1 MRCRIKP
8 YIFSVGSF
16 WKTNPPEGTL
26 LWLWMLFAPLYLL
39 EAGCLDAESSHGEG
53 LIMRW
58 IVIRLRKVLGVL
70 ALMTACVSCQTGSRV
85 GSAATSVGP
94 WVPDNGDGTYKNP
107 VICADY
113 SDPDVVRVGDDFYL
127 VSSSF
132 NCVPALPILHSKD
145 LVNWTII
152 GHVFDKFPYGNFD
165 VPQHGNGVWAP
176 SIRYHEGEFY
186 VYYGDPDYGIFMAK
200 TKNPAGKWEP
210 LVRVQESKG
219 WIDPCPFWDDDGN
232 AYLAHAWANSRAGI
246 NSILT
251 INRMSADGTKLLDEG
266 KLVVDGRDGKYRT
279 LEGPKMYKRNGWY
292 YLLAPAGGVPKGY
305 QLAFRSRNVFGP
317 YEGRIVMAQK
327 KTEINGPH
335 QGGWVELKS
344 GENWFVHFQDRGAYG
359 RVVHLQPVKWVDD
372 WPVMGIDKDGNGKG
386 EPVLTYKKPD
396 VGRSYPVMVPQTSD
410 EFDSRRP
417 GLQWQ
422 WEGNYRGGWMSLT
435 QRAGWLRLFAMAIP
449 DKGTNLWSAPNLFLQ
464 KLPAPEFTVTTKIE
478 FGKLALGE
486 KAGLIMMGAS
496 YWYLAVERT
505 DGGARVVK
513 VACRDAAKDGKEI
526 QKWSE
531 RCAGDSLLL
540 RIKMNAGAVC
550 QFSYSA
556 DGKEFIPVGESFTAS
571 AGRWM
576 GAKVGLFS
584 EARSEAGQRG
594 YADFDWFRF
603 E

>member
-1 MRCRIKP
+1 M
-8 YIFSVGSF
+8 
-16 WKTNPPEGTL
+16 
-26 LWLWMLFAPLYLL
+26 M
-39 EAGCLDAESSHGEG
+39 
-53 LIMRW
+53 
-58 IVIRLRKVLGVL
+58 
-70 ALMTACVSCQTGSRV
+70 ACISCQTGSRV
-85 GSAATSVGP
+85 GVSATSVGP

-132 NCVPALPILHSKD
+132 NCVPGLPILHSGD

-176 SIRYHEGEFY
+176 SIRYHNGEFY

-200 TKNPAGKWEP
+200 AKNPAGPWEP

-232 AYLAHAWANSRAGI
+232 TYLVHAWANSRAGI

-266 KLVVDGRDGKYRT
+266 KLVVDGREGKYRT

-292 YLLAPAGGVPKGY
+292 YLMAPAGGVTKGY
-305 QLAFRSRNVFGP
+305 QLALRARNVFGP
-317 YEGRIVMAQK
+317 YEGRIVMDQGA
-327 KTEINGPH
+327 TEINGPH

-372 WPVMGIDKDGNGKG
+372 WPVMGIDKYGNGKG

-422 WEGNYRGGWMSLT
+422 WEGNYHEGWMSLT
-435 QRAGWLRLFAMAIP
+435 QRPGWLRLFAVAIP
-449 DKGTNLWSAPNLFLQ
+449 DKGTNLWSAPNLILQ

-478 FGKLALGE
+478 FGKLGAGE

-505 DGGARVVK
+505 SAGDRVIK
-513 VACRDAAKDGKEI
+513 IACRDAAKDGKEI

-531 RCAGDSLLL
+531 SCTGDSLLL
-540 RIKMNAGAVC
+540 RIKVSAGAIC
-550 QFSYSA
+550 RFSYST

-584 EARSEAGQRG
+584 EAKDEAGQKG
-594 YADFDWFRF
+594 YADFDWFRL

>member
-1 MRCRIKP
+1 MRRITI
-8 YIFSVGSF
+8 YV
-16 WKTNPPEGTL
+16 
-26 LWLWMLFAPLYLL
+26 
-39 EAGCLDAESSHGEG
+39 
-53 LIMRW
+53 R
-58 IVIRLRKVLGVL
+58 RVLGVF
-70 ALMTACVSCQTGSRV
+70 ALMMACVSCQTGSRV
-85 GSAATSVGP
+85 GASATGLGP

-132 NCVPALPILHSKD
+132 NCVPGLPVLHSKD

-152 GHVFDKFPYGNFD
+152 EHVFDKFSYGNFD

-176 SIRYHEGEFY
+176 SIRYHKGEFY
-186 VYYGDPDYGIFMAK
+186 VYFADPDYGIFMAK
-200 TKNPAGKWEP
+200 TRNPAGPWEP

-219 WIDPCPFWDDDGN
+219 WIDPSPFWDDDGN
-232 AYLAHAWANSRAGI
+232 AYLVHAWAKSRAGV

-266 KLVVDGRDGKYRT
+266 KLVVDGRDGKYPT

-292 YLLAPAGGVPKGY
+292 YLMAPAGGVPKGY
-305 QLAFRSRNVFGP
+305 QLAFRARNVFGP
-317 YEGRIVMAQK
+317 YEGRIVMDQG

-386 EPVLTYKKPD
+386 EPVSLCKKPD
-396 VGRSYPVMVPQTSD
+396 VGRSYPVLVPQTSD
-410 EFDSRRP
+410 EFDSRRL

-422 WEGNYRGGWMSLT
+422 WEGNYHKEWTSLT
-435 QRAGWLRLFAMAIP
+435 ERPGWLRLFAIAIP

-464 KLPAPEFTVTTKIE
+464 KLPAPEFTVTTKLE
-478 FGKLALGE
+478 FGKLAVGE
-486 KAGLIMMGAS
+486 KAGLIVMGAS
-496 YWYLAVERT
+496 YAYLAVERT
-505 DGGARVVK
+505 SSGARVVE
-513 VACRDAAKDGKEI
+513 VTCRDAAKGGKEI
-526 QKWSE
+526 GESGAD
-531 RCAGDSLLL
+531 CASDSLLL
-540 RIKMNAGAVC
+540 RVKVNPGAIC
-550 QFSYSA
+550 QFSYGG
-556 DGKEFIPVGESFTAS
+556 DGKGFTPVGESFQAT

-584 EARSEAGQRG
+584 FAKDGAEQRG

>member
-1 MRCRIKP
+1 MRRVAIHLGK
-8 YIFSVGSF
+8 
-16 WKTNPPEGTL
+16 
-26 LWLWMLFAPLYLL
+26 A
-39 EAGCLDAESSHGEG
+39 
-53 LIMRW
+53 
-58 IVIRLRKVLGVL
+58 LGVL
-70 ALMTACVSCQTGSRV
+70 ALMGACVSCQTGLRV
-85 GSAATSVGP
+85 GASATSVGP

-132 NCVPALPILHSKD
+132 NCVPGLPILHSKD

-152 GHVFDKFPYGNFD
+152 GHVFGKFPYGDFD
-165 VPQHGNGVWAP
+165 APQHGNGVWAP
-176 SIRYHEGEFY
+176 SIRYHQGEFY
-186 VYYGDPDYGIFMAK
+186 VYYGDPDYGIFMGKA
-200 TKNPAGKWEP
+200 KNPAGPWGA

-232 AYLAHAWANSRAGI
+232 AYLVHAWANSRAGI

-251 INRMSADGTKLLDEG
+251 INRMSANGTKLLDEG

-279 LEGPKMYKRNGWY
+279 LEGPKMYKRNGFY
-292 YLLAPAGGVPKGY
+292 YLMAPAGGVPKGY
-305 QLAFRSRNVFGP
+305 QLAFRARSIFGP
-317 YEGRIVMAQK
+317 YEGRIVMDQG

-372 WPVMGIDKDGNGKG
+372 WPVMGIDKEGNGKG

-396 VGRSYPVMVPQTSD
+396 VGRSYSLMVPQTSD

-422 WEGNYRGGWMSLT
+422 WEGNYREGWISLT
-435 QRAGWLRLFAMAIP
+435 QRPGWLRLFAVAIP

-464 KLPAPEFTVTTKIE
+464 KLPAPEFTVTTKLE
-478 FGKLALGE
+478 FGKLAVGE
-486 KAGLIMMGAS
+486 RAGLIMMGAS

-505 DGGARVVK
+505 AGGDRVVK
-513 VACRDAAKDGKEI
+513 VTCRDAAKGGKEI

-531 RCAGDSLLL
+531 GCAGDSLLL
-540 RIKMNAGAVC
+540 RIKVSAGAIC
-550 QFSYSA
+550 RFSYST
-556 DGKEFIPVGESFTAS
+556 DGKEFIPVGESFTAG

-584 EARSEAGQRG
+584 EAKDEAGQRG

>member
-1 MRCRIKP
+1 MRRIT
-8 YIFSVGSF
+8 V
-16 WKTNPPEGTL
+16 
-26 LWLWMLFAPLYLL
+26 
-39 EAGCLDAESSHGEG
+39 HV
-53 LIMRW
+53 R
-58 IVIRLRKVLGVL
+58 RVLGVL
-70 ALMTACVSCQTGSRV
+70 ALLMACVSCQTGSHV
-85 GSAATSVGP
+85 GTSVSSVGP

-107 VICADY
+107 VIFADY

-132 NCVPALPILHSKD
+132 NCVPGLPILHSKD

-165 VPQHGNGVWAP
+165 APQHGNGVWAP
-176 SIRYHEGEFY
+176 SIRYHKGEFY

-200 TKNPAGKWEP
+200 TRNPAGKWEP
-210 LVRVQESKG
+210 LVQVQESKG

-232 AYLAHAWANSRAGI
+232 AYLVHAWARSRAGI

-266 KLVVDGRDGKYRT
+266 KLVVDGRNGRCPT
-279 LEGPKMYKRNGWY
+279 LEGPKMYKRNGYY
-292 YLLAPAGGVPKGY
+292 YLLAPAGGVPQGY
-305 QLAFRSRNVFGP
+305 QLAFRARSVFGP
-317 YEGRIVMAQK
+317 YEGKIVMEQG
-327 KTEINGPH
+327 KTGINGPH

-410 EFDSRRP
+410 EFDSRGL

-422 WEGNYRGGWMSLT
+422 WEGNYREGWMSLT
-435 QRAGWLRLFAMAIP
+435 QWPGWLRLFATQIP
-449 DKGTNLWSAPNLFLQ
+449 EKGTNLWSAPNLLLQ
-464 KLPAPEFTVTTKIE
+464 KLPAPEFAVTTKLE
-478 FGKLALGE
+478 FGKLAAGQ
-486 KAGLIMMGAS
+486 KAGLVIMGAS
-496 YWYLAVERT
+496 YSYLAVERT
-505 DGGARVVK
+505 FAGDRLVNVT
-513 VACRDAAKDGKEI
+513 CRDAAKDGKEI
-526 QKWSE
+526 EEVSVG
-531 RCAGDSLLL
+531 CASDSLLL
-540 RIKMNAGAVC
+540 RVKVRAGAIC
-550 QFSYSA
+550 QFSYST
-556 DGKEFIPVGESFTAS
+556 DGKEFVTVGESFTAS
-571 AGRWM
+571 GGRWM

-584 EARSEAGQRG
+584 LAKDGAGQRG

>member
-1 MRCRIKP
+1 
-8 YIFSVGSF
+8 
-16 WKTNPPEGTL
+16 
-26 LWLWMLFAPLYLL
+26 MLFAGAFAIGFVFQNEPILGVFFLRGREQMGKVRSY
-39 EAGCLDAESSHGEG
+39 EG
-53 LIMRW
+53 LIMRR
-58 IVIRLRKVLGVL
+58 VAAYLRNGLGVL
-70 ALMTACVSCQTGSRV
+70 VLMTACVSCQTGLRV
-85 GSAATSVGP
+85 GASGTSIGP

-113 SDPDVVRVGDDFYL
+113 SDPDVVRAGDDFYL

-132 NCVPALPILHSKD
+132 NCVPGLPILHSKD

-152 GHVFDKFPYGNFD
+152 GHVFDRFPYGEFD
-165 VPQHGNGVWAP
+165 TPQHGNGVWAP
-176 SIRYHEGEFY
+176 SIRYHKGEFY

-200 TKNPAGKWEP
+200 TRNPAGRWGP

-232 AYLAHAWANSRAGI
+232 AYLVHAWANSRAGI

-251 INRMSADGTKLLDEG
+251 VNRMSADGTKLLDDG
-266 KLVVDGRDGKYRT
+266 KLVVDGRKGKYRT
-279 LEGPKMYKRNGWY
+279 LEGPKMYKRNGFY
-292 YLLAPAGGVPKGY
+292 YLMAPAGGVPKGY
-305 QLAFRSRNVFGP
+305 QLAFRSRDVFGP
-317 YEGRIVMAQK
+317 YEGRVVMEQG

-344 GENWFVHFQDRGAYG
+344 GENWFIHFQDRGAYG

-372 WPVMGIDKDGNGKG
+372 WPVMGDGKG

-422 WEGNYRGGWMSLT
+422 WEGNYHELWMSLT
-435 QRAGWLRLFAMAIP
+435 QRPGWLRLFAVVIP
-449 DKGTNLWSAPNLFLQ
+449 DKGTNLWSAPNLILQ

-478 FGKLALGE
+478 FGKLAVGE
-486 KAGLIMMGAS
+486 KAGLIIMGAS
-496 YWYLAVERT
+496 YSYLAVERT
-505 DGGARVVK
+505 SAGDRVIK
-513 VACRDAAKDGKEI
+513 VTCPDAAKGGKE
-526 QKWSE
+526 SE
-531 RCAGDSLLL
+531 EGSANCTGDSLLL
-540 RIKMNAGAVC
+540 RVKVSPGAIC
-550 QFSYSA
+550 QFSYST
-556 DGKEFIPVGESFTAS
+556 DGKDFVSVGESFTAT

-584 EARSEAGQRG
+584 EAKDGAGQEG